1 MFGSL
6 FKRSGGSD
14 SAATPTPKLRIQPY
28 YVTRTEGAN
37 NPNRGGYGGRL
48 SEIADY
54 ILRERLSFLE
64 GVITLGGLPQEW
76 ESIWDSTLGEGFV
89 EQYFM
94 RFEEG
99 SDFVKALRN
108 YDSKDVRASLRVT
121 TYTHK
126 LARYFFETTPF
137 LREFRTKDHP
147 FVLLLLL
154 ANFPH
159 RLLVELAKTESMVD
173 ALRLYADGLSP
184 KSVASALNSSID
196 LSLMKSL
203 NSPEG

>member
-28 YVTRTEGAN
+28 YVTRTEAAN
-37 NPNRGGYGGRL
+37 NPKRGGYGGRL
-48 SEIADY
+48 SEISNY
-54 ILRERLSFLE
+54 IMRERVSFLE
-64 GVITLGGLPQEW
+64 GIITLGGLPKSW
-76 ESIWDSTLGEGFV
+76 EVVWNSTLGEGFV

-94 RFEEG
+94 RFNEG
-99 SDFVKALRN
+99 RDFLSALKN
-108 YDSKDVRASLRVT
+108 YDSKDAMASLRLT
-121 TYTHK
+121 TYTHS

-137 LREFRTKDHP
+137 LRDFRTKDHP